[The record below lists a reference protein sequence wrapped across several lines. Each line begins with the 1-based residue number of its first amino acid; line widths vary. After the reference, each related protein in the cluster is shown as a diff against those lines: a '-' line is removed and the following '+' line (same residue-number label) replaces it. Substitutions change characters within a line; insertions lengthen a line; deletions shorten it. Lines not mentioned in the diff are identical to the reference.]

1 MAQNYANEEISIL
14 PSVARAVTAVTT
26 DQINV
31 NGVSALTVVIDST
44 VIGTATLTVS
54 IDGKDKASGKYYNL
68 LTGVAISANATTRY
82 KISPYLAN
90 VANAVANDLVP
101 VLFRITVTQGG
112 TGNATYSLGY
122 TLLRG

>member
-1 MAQNYANEEISIL
+1 MAQNYANEEITIL
-14 PSVARAVTAVTT
+14 PSVARAASAVTS

-31 NGVSALTVVIDST
+31 QGISALTVVIDST

-68 LTGVAISANATTRY
+68 LTGAAISTNGTVRY
-82 KISPYLAN
+82 KISPYLAG
-90 VANAVANDLVP
+90 VANAIANDLVP
-101 VLFRITVTQGG
+101 VIFRITATQGG
-112 TGNATYSLGY
+112 TGSATYSLGY

>member
-1 MAQNYANEEISIL
+1 MAQAYANEEIAII
-14 PSVARAVTAVTT
+14 PSASYAVTKVTT

-31 NGVSALTVVIDST
+31 CGVSALTVILDST
-44 VIGTATLTVS
+44 AVGTATLLMT
-54 IDGKDKASGKYYNL
+54 IDGKDKTSGKYYNL
-68 LTGVAISANATTRY
+68 LTGAAISTNATTRY

-90 VANAVANDLVP
+90 VVNATANDLVP
-101 VLFRITVTQGG
+101 VIFRITVTQGG